1 MVTGIHHHP
10 FRKLGK
16 RDAVHDPR
24 TLKLA
29 KFLRAMPVP
38 DEYDFD
44 LAHPKTPIP
53 LPMFANDQYG
63 CCVIS
68 EVGHQTL
75 RFELLETGKLP
86 TITDQDIIR
95 EYMRQTGGQDSGLE
109 LLSSLKQ
116 WQKHGLQIGSKTFKI
131 KTYAQINQLSQQEV
145 KQTIFS
151 DVGSKIG
158 LMLPQSADD
167 QLSAGKVWDVVK
179 GSKGDPGSWGGHC
192 VYLCGY
198 HKDKSGVMPV
208 CVTWGQKQVMTWN
221 FFKKYCDEAY
231 AVFDASDSSKL
242 RSSVN
247 LEELH
252 ASVKRAA

>member
-1 MVTGIHHHP
+1 MVIGIHQHP

-16 RDAVHDPR
+16 KTAVHDPR

-29 KFLRAMPVP
+29 RFLRGIAVP

-44 LAHPKTPIP
+44 LAHPKISIP
-53 LPMFANDQYG
+53 LPMLANDEYG

-68 EVGHQTL
+68 EVGHQTF
-75 RFELLETGKLP
+75 RFELLETGKLL
-86 TITDQDIIR
+86 TITNQDIIR
-95 EYMRQTGGQDSGLE
+95 EYMRQTGGKDTGLE

-116 WQKHGLQIGSKTFKI
+116 WQKHGWLIGSKNYKI
-131 KTYAQINQLSQQEV
+131 KTYAAINPLSQDEV

-158 LMLPQSADD
+158 LMLPESADT

-179 GSKGDPGSWGGHC
+179 GAKGEPNSWGGHC

-231 AVFDASDSSKL
+231 AVFDDHDSSK
-242 RSSVN
+242 RQAIFK

-252 ASVKRAA
+252 NSVKRAA